1 MIPAQQLR
9 FAEAAP
15 AAPQPPIAAANPK
28 NEPAHEARRE
38 NALVIPPNRERIL
51 PPHLE
56 RIMMDPEA
64 ERADVNGA
72 IAAGFG
78 RFGAFLQNFE
88 TQSQEEA
95 RRIEGRVR
103 ALVGEQNALQRRLDQ
118 EGPNNAALREN
129 LRLVNERLRA
139 FFEAIPAARV
149 GEIDRRVNQ
158 LELDQLRQRLAVLEQ
173 PAPRAANQ
181 PDPVAQLQQRVA
193 ALEQPAPRA
202 ANQPDPVVQLQ
213 QRVVALEKP
222 APRAVNQPDPLAQ
235 ILQRVAALEQPAPRA
250 ANQPD
255 LAQLLQR
262 INALEQPAPNP
273 AAAPAAP
280 VAAAPAAPAPN
291 LPAPNPVAEIPVPN
305 QPVLNPTLARI
316 PARLAQLEDAENARR
331 RERENQ
337 DRQAEISRI
346 RQRLLLNV
354 AAGESAL
361 LASGLTFTASTTGTL
376 VPGVALAEGV
386 VGYVIKFGARNCVK
400 RACTAVANPFPVV
413 SLVAFAAFTSA
424 SVASGIWAKNQ
435 SDKLERNKYL
445 LTCFDRHIQSDLT
458 PQLAERNALAD
469 VNRKYNTV

>member
-193 ALEQPAPRA
+193 ALEQ
-202 ANQPDPVVQLQ
+202 
-213 QRVVALEKP
+213 P

-424 SVASGIWAKNQ
+424 SVVSGIWAKNQ